1 MQTVAVTE
9 TGVKTNMCWFNDY
22 ETKESRLVHAGHLT
36 EILDITQEQL
46 EECDNIE
53 ELSKKYSINS
63 SLSEERK
70 FRNGFYIG

>member
-1 MQTVAVTE
+1 MQALAVTE

-36 EILDITQEQL
+36 EVLDITQE
-46 EECDNIE
+46 
-53 ELSKKYSINS
+53 ELDRFDDIAALSAEHCINC

-70 FRNGFYIG
+70 FFAGIWIG